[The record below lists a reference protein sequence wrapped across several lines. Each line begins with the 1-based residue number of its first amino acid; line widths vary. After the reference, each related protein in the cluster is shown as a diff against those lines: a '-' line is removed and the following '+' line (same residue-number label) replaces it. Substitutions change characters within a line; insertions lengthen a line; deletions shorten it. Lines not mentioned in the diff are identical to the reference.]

1 MLNKETVGKNIAT
14 QRKLQGMTQKEIADI
29 LHVSYQAVS
38 QWESGKSLPT
48 VEMLYDLATV
58 LDVTMEALLNDVSM
72 ASRDISY
79 KDSGLDTAQ
88 LYVVKGKV
96 HKLVSEN
103 EHIVRS
109 GFQEPLFFK
118 ADTAGIKKPVYVT
131 STHVPGSKARLGRE
145 QGFDKEICMDLVA
158 RAINCTCCMG
168 AKPQVF
174 QAHLVGGNVDGDLL
188 CEMAK
193 SFQETCEKNGV
204 IFGGMGI
211 GAQPVNFRTGEY
223 ELSAGIIGV
232 CEEEKINFGE
242 SLKEGDV
249 LVAMQTEGIDA
260 VSYPYVRVMFDRRP
274 ALRYAKID
282 KEHTFIEE
290 LLKPNA
296 AYSLVIEELS
306 SQGLIHGAFRM
317 SNSIVKDSPYWNVP
331 EHLIARIDMETIKIP
346 QLFRFIEKQGMIGR
360 NFLPYKF
367 AFGVGMIAAIPENRV
382 EVALK
387 IIRKYHDCYIIGGM
401 ERNSDSREERVKTT
415 GEMKW
420 QG

>member
-1 MLNKETVGKNIAT
+1 MDIGSVIKKY
-14 QRKLQGMTQKEIADI
+14 RKEIGLTQEEMANR
-29 LHVSYQAVS
+29 LGVTTPAVNK
-38 QWESGKSLPT
+38 WENGKSLPT

-79 KDSGLDTAQ
+79 KDSGLDTAK

-96 HKLVSEN
+96 HKLISEN
-103 EHIVRS
+103 EHIVRA

-118 ADTAGIKKPVYVT
+118 TDTTGMKNPVYVT

-158 RAINCTCCMG
+158 RAINCMCCMG

-174 QAHLVGGNVDGDLL
+174 QAHLVGGNVDGDQL

-211 GAQPVNFRTGEY
+211 GAQPVNFRSGEY
-223 ELSAGIIGV
+223 ELSAGIMGV
-232 CEEEKINFGE
+232 CEKEEINFGDGLE
-242 SLKEGDV
+242 EGDV
-249 LVAMQTEGIDA
+249 LIAMKTNGIDA

-274 ALRYAKID
+274 ELRYAKID
-282 KEHTFIEE
+282 KEHTFVEE
-290 LLKPNA
+290 LLRPNV
-296 AYSLVIEELS
+296 AYNLVIEELS
-306 SQGLIHGAFRM
+306 GKGLIHGAFRM

-346 QLFRFIEKQGMIGR
+346 PLFRFIEKQGMIGR

-367 AFGVGMIAAIPENRV
+367 AFGVGMIAAVPKNRA
-382 EVALK
+382 EEAFK

-401 ERNSDSREERVKTT
+401 EDNTDKREERVKTT
-415 GEMKW
+415 GEIKW